1 MKHPLQWFSR
11 KRLDEAECLR
21 EKIARKAATDGKREE
36 KELDC
41 YLQHRFEEPLVK
53 YGRRGPLYGRAFTFL
68 SITVVAAG
76 FGSSAISVAQQDNP
90 TEFLRWTVFGLGVL
104 VSLFTAINQLWKP
117 GLRSVGSYRAGNSLR
132 REGWNFVF
140 NRGPYRTAK
149 ANEAFDLFI
158 DQIGEIQSQV
168 DAIDEVQAEVTG
180 SSGDAGH
187 KPDSEA
193 DSGEESP
200 KESSWRRL
208 LGL

>member
-1 MKHPLQWFSR
+1 VDEVKFSKHPLQWFSR
-11 KRLDEAECLR
+11 KRLAEAECLR
-21 EKIARKAATDGKREE
+21 AKIARKAATDGKQDEE
-36 KELDC
+36 ELLC
-41 YLQHRFEEPLVK
+41 YLKHRFEEPLVK

-76 FGSSAISVAQQDNP
+76 FGSSAISVAQDNP
-90 TEFLRWTVFGLGVL
+90 TEFLRWAVFGLGVL

-140 NRGPYRTAK
+140 NRGPYRK
-149 ANEAFDLFI
+149 AEGNEAFDLFI
-158 DQIGEIQSQV
+158 DQIGDIQSQV

-180 SSGDAGH
+180 NPGDAGQ
-187 KPDSEA
+187 EQA
-193 DSGEESP
+193 P